1 MQLHPLVGN
10 TGMKQRTLLNPAQ
23 KKRQTSNIQNKI
35 RYLSIYFW
43 VWQSKA

>member
-1 MQLHPLVGN
+1 MQVYLFAEN
-10 TGMKQRTLLNPAQ
+10 TAMKQSTLLNPAQ
-23 KKRQTSNIQNKI
+23 KKRQTSNIQNEV